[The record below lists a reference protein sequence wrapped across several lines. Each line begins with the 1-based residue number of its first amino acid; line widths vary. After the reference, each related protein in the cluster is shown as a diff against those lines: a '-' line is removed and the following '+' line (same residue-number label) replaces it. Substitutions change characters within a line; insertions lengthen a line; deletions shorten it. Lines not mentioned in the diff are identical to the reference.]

1 MVFGRQQQPA
11 KEPPP
16 AATDKVETVIGT
28 NVIVKGAFIS
38 QGSLRIDGT
47 VEGTIEA
54 KGNVIVGEGAKV
66 VADITANHVSVAGMV
81 KGNITA
87 AGRLEISAK
96 GRVWGD
102 IVAASLAVDEG
113 GVLSGRSQLK
123 DAALPPELAEV
134 ITAAKKTE
142 QPEK

>member
-1 MVFGRQQQPA
+1 MVFGRQQTA

-16 AATDKVETVIGT
+16 AVTDKVETVIGA
-28 NVIVKGAFIS
+28 NVLVKGSFVS
-38 QGSLRIDGT
+38 QGSLRIDGI

-54 KGNVIVGEGAKV
+54 KGNVIVGEGARV
-66 VADITANHVSVAGMV
+66 VADITAYHVSVAGQV
-81 KGNITA
+81 KGNISA
-87 AGRLEISAK
+87 SGRLEITAK

-123 DAALPPELAEV
+123 DAALPPDLAEGIGQSSKAPV
-134 ITAAKKTE
+134 EAKK
-142 QPEK
+142 